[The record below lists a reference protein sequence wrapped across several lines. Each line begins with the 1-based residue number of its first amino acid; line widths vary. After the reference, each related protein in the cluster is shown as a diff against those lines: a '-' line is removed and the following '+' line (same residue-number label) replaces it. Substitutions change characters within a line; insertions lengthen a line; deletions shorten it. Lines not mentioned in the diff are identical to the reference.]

1 MTQNS
6 KLPRLPPRRRDAH
19 KGDFGRVLIIGGS
32 TGMIGAPALAA
43 NAALRAGA
51 GLVTVACPAPIQP
64 FVATLCPCATTI
76 PLPFDRYDR
85 IEPRTTL
92 AHLWH
97 HGLLEGDRRSS
108 AIAIGPGLSLGDGRW
123 CQRLVKLMQNLC
135 GAAPLVI
142 DADALNAL
150 ALAHP
155 GGQKIDGLRNC
166 ILTPHPGECARLLGT
181 TTKRVQ
187 SDRAASAESLMRRF
201 KRSRSGEGRN
211 VVVLKGADTLITDGE
226 KSRIN
231 RTGNPGMATGGTGDV
246 LTGVIAAFIAQGM
259 SNFEAAVLGA
269 HIHGLAGDHAA
280 KELGEQGLIATDLLD
295 AIPAALREAHK

>member
-1 MTQNS
+1 MKRDS
-6 KLPRLPPRRRDAH
+6 RLPSLPARRRDAH

-64 FVATLCPCATTI
+64 FVATLCPCATTV
-76 PLPFDRYDR
+76 PLPFDRYERLDAKAA
-85 IEPRTTL
+85 L

-97 HGLLEGDRRSS
+97 HGLLEGDRRST
-108 AIAIGPGLSLGDGRW
+108 AIAIGPGLSLGDERW
-123 CQRLVKLMQNLC
+123 CQRLVKLMQSLC

-142 DADALNAL
+142 DADALNAI

-155 GGQKIDGLRNC
+155 GGLKIDGIRNC
-166 ILTPHPGECARLLGT
+166 VLTPHPGECARLLHT
-181 TTKRVQ
+181 TTKRIQ
-187 SDRAASAESLMRRF
+187 SDRAAAAEALLRRF
-201 KRSRSGEGRN
+201 KRASSTVARN

-226 KSRIN
+226 HSRIN

-246 LTGVIAAFIAQGM
+246 LTGVITALVGQGL
-259 SNFEAAVLGA
+259 SNFDAATLGA
-269 HIHGLAGDHAA
+269 HIHGLAGDLAA
-280 KELGEQGLIATDLLD
+280 KDKGQHSMIASDVIDFLPDSIRT
-295 AIPAALREAHK
+295 RR